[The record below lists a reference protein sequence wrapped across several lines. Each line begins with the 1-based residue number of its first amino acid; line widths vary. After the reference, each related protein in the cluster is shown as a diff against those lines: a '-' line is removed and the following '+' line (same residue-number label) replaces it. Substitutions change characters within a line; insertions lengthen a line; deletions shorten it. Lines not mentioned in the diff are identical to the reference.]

1 MSFNDKLFEEV
12 IASQEGSYAI
22 SILGNLL
29 GELYSKYEVYTDT
42 DELVSSAIEM
52 YAETTFDEL
61 GGVDDEDEDEDED
74 EDDIP
79 SSYAEYD
86 YDYGEE

>member
-1 MSFNDKLFEEV
+1 MSFHDKLFEEV
-12 IASQEGSYAI
+12 IVSQEGSYAI

-29 GELYSKYEVYTDT
+29 GELYSKYEVYIDT

-61 GGVDDEDEDEDED
+61 GGVDDEDEDED
-74 EDDIP
+74 DIP

-86 YDYGEE
+86 YDYEEE